1 MPKENSKNNQ
11 TSQQEPKQGFN
22 RSWLFP
28 IIALTLLIG
37 SIFADVGEGEEV
49 SYSQFIEQVENNKV
63 EEVII
68 GEERIEYKLK
78 PDAVEDAEEP
88 VVRYTFAIPNDVN
101 LTEILEA
108 NDVEYRGA
116 PNGNGAGWLIGA
128 LSWILPPLLFFS
140 IAYFLFNRAQGGAS
154 SPLMSVGKSK
164 ARIYSEGDTGCTFKD
179 IAGVDEAQ
187 EELQEVVDY
196 LKNADKYSRL
206 GAKIPKGVLLVGP
219 PGTGKTLLAKA
230 VAGEANVPFFSIS
243 GSEFI
248 EMFVGV
254 GASRVRDL
262 FQQAQEQAPCIIFI
276 DELDALGKSRGGSG
290 AMTGGGGND
299 EQEQTLNQLLNE
311 MDGFDANKGVIVL
324 AATNRPEVLDP
335 ALQRPGRFDR
345 QVSVDRPD
353 KKGRKAVLEV
363 HVPEI
368 KLAQDVDLSV
378 IAARTPGFAGA
389 DLANLV
395 NEAALL
401 AARKNHEYVTMDDF
415 EEALER
421 IIAGLEKK
429 SRVLQDEERKTV
441 AYHEVGHAMVGALMP
456 GSGRV
461 EKISI
466 VPRGA
471 GALGYTLQ
479 LPEEDRFLIAEDE
492 IRGRIAIMLGGRSA
506 EEVVFGKVSTGASD
520 DIQKATDLAERCVTL
535 YGMSN
540 RLGPIAFEKPQQQY
554 IPGLSSPRRSVGPEV
569 TTAIDEEVKAIVE
582 TAHTMAQKILKENFE
597 LLEET
602 AQSLLEEEVL
612 EGSDLTEK
620 LDQVK
625 APADFEQWLKT
636 GQLSEI
642 DLDSAISDNHQ
653 TNPEKSMVN
662 DSKPKNLIK

>member
-662 DSKPKNLIK
+662 DSKQN

>member
-1 MPKENSKNNQ
+1 MPKDNPQNTNQSQNPNSEEK
-11 TSQQEPKQGFN
+11 KGFN
-22 RSWLFP
+22 ASWLFP
-28 IIALTLLIG
+28 IIAIAFLAASLF
-37 SIFADVGEGEEV
+37 SNPEGEEV
-49 SYSQFIEQVENNKV
+49 SYSKFIQQVKSNQV
-63 EEVII
+63 EEVTI
-68 GEERIEYKLK
+68 GPERIEYKLK
-78 PDAVEDAEEP
+78 PDAVEEENTP
-88 VVRYTFAIPNDVN
+88 LVRQTFTVPSDRD

-108 NDVEYRGA
+108 NNVEYTGA
-116 PNGNGAGWLIGA
+116 PAGGNGGWLVGA
-128 LSWILPPLLFFS
+128 LSWILPPLLFFGL
-140 IAYFLFNRAQGGAS
+140 AYFLFNRAQSGAS
-154 SPLMSVGKSK
+154 NPIAAVGKSK
-164 ARIYSEGDTGCTFKD
+164 ARIYSEGDTGFTFKD
-179 IAGVDEAQ
+179 IAGVDEAK
-187 EELQEVVDY
+187 EELKEVVDY
-196 LKNADKYSRL
+196 LKNATKYSRL

-262 FQQAQEQAPCIIFI
+262 FQQAQEQAPCIIFM

-353 KKGRKAVLEV
+353 KKGRKEVLEV
-363 HVPEI
+363 HVPDI
-368 KLAQDVDLSV
+368 KLAQDVDLSI

-401 AARKNHEYVTMDDF
+401 AARNDNEYVTRADF
-415 EEALER
+415 DEALER
-421 IIAGLEKK
+421 VIAGLEKK
-429 SRVLQDEERKTV
+429 SRVLQEEEKKTV

-456 GSGRV
+456 SAGRV

-479 LPEEDRFLIAEDE
+479 LPEEDRFLVAEDE
-492 IRGRIAIMLGGRSA
+492 IRGRIAILLAGRSA
-506 EEVVFGKVSTGASD
+506 EEVVFGKISTGASD

-535 YGMSN
+535 YGMSK

-554 IPGLSSPRRSVGPEV
+554 LPGLGSPRRSVGAEV
-569 TTAIDEEVKAIVE
+569 TAAIDEEVKSIVE
-582 TAHTMAQKILKENFE
+582 GAHQMAQNILRENYD
-597 LLEET
+597 LLQET
-602 AQSLLEEEVL
+602 AQNLLEEEVL
-612 EGSDLTEK
+612 DGENLSQK
-620 LDQVK
+620 LSQVK
-625 APADFEQWLKT
+625 APHELEIWLKT
-636 GQLSEI
+636 GNLPELS
-642 DLDSAISDNHQ
+642 HR
-653 TNPEKSMVN
+653 
-662 DSKPKNLIK
+662 